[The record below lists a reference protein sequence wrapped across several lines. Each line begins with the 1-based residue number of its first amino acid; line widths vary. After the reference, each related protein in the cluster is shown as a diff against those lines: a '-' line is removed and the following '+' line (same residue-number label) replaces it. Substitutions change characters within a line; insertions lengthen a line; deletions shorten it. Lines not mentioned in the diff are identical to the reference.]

1 MRAVF
6 RRKAELRPAL
16 ARGGPAAPKRPR
28 RRRRRR
34 RNTSGRFFF
43 FFIPPCV
50 THATAMNRVEAR
62 NLFSRTRARLVGGV
76 SMPCDANVLRK
87 AAQSCGTMI
96 HSRAL
101 DSQRVN
107 MWHWQIEWGV
117 NRVLLV
123 YRSGYRHIY
132 VNKYTYTHTHTRHIL
147 AQEHQT
153 GSQGAFTSRV
163 HLRHADIKY
172 GTNKW
177 NDTTPAHERCGIW
190 SKIWSHILPH
200 RHSIGRKKKNIPF
213 DVRMGNRKGNM
224 LRRRSISYV
233 NMTRR
238 VQGHSICK

>member
-1 MRAVF
+1 M
-6 RRKAELRPAL
+6 
-16 ARGGPAAPKRPR
+16 
-28 RRRRRR
+28 
-34 RNTSGRFFF
+34 
-43 FFIPPCV
+43 
-50 THATAMNRVEAR
+50 
-62 NLFSRTRARLVGGV
+62 
-76 SMPCDANVLRK
+76 
-87 AAQSCGTMI
+87 
-96 HSRAL
+96 
-101 DSQRVN
+101 
-107 MWHWQIEWGV
+107 
-117 NRVLLV
+117 

-172 GTNKW
+172 GTNKL
-177 NDTTPAHERCGIW
+177 NDTRGVEYDQKYG
-190 SKIWSHILPH
+190 HIFCHNDIP
-200 RHSIGRKKKNIPF
+200 SDAKKNNIPF